1 MYNHNLH
8 FDIHVYVLIKRSSC
22 SICSNI
28 FNNLQENLN
37 EETIEKQF
45 RIVKKETN
53 TSTVCQFGDLVRLPG
68 CRQVIH
74 VYVQ

>member
-1 MYNHNLH
+1 M
-8 FDIHVYVLIKRSSC
+8 F
-22 SICSNI
+22 SNI

-45 RIVKKETN
+45 KIVKKETN

-68 CRQVIH
+68 CHQVID
-74 VYVQ
+74 VQ

>member
-1 MYNHNLH
+1 M
-8 FDIHVYVLIKRSSC
+8 F
-22 SICSNI
+22 SNI

-45 RIVKKETN
+45 KIVKKETN

-68 CRQVIH
+68 CHQVID
-74 VYVQ
+74 VQWPHCTKIDLGRLKRDNYSK